1 MVVVTLSI
9 RGMSVRQAK
18 VTPKVTKTSLGMC
31 VKSVCACMCAPP
43 LSSPSATLSWLCRG
57 V

>member
-31 VKSVCACMCAPP
+31 VKSVCACMRAPP
-43 LSSPSATLSWLCRG
+43 LSSPAATLSWLCRG